1 MYFYT
6 HIEKNGGKD
15 YEVKKSYQ
23 CHAGWCMR
31 ILYGSMWF

>member
-6 HIEKNGGKD
+6 HMEKNGGKK
-15 YEVKKSYQ
+15 YEIKKNHQ
-23 CHAGWCMR
+23 CHADWRMC